1 MEEKE
6 QTPQLD
12 IDDLIKKYE
21 TETKDKLPEVPAE
34 TPSGEPAGK
43 IPSRPAPSEETTSV
57 GMPLEPGT
65 PPKKRRFGKAPLFLL
80 LLLLAAAGYWSWNR
94 FAAPGKKSKAAE
106 APAQALPQAVPLTA
120 EPSIPPVRKE
130 DGIPILG
137 SAGEVQTTQADGIM
151 TKSYRVKAKLDEVQL
166 FYQKELTGDGFLIL
180 AGQSLRDRSLAF
192 RKGMDDLYL
201 SLKQLGDEV
210 GIVLSYKVH

>member
-1 MEEKE
+1 
-6 QTPQLD
+6 
-12 IDDLIKKYE
+12 
-21 TETKDKLPEVPAE
+21 
-34 TPSGEPAGK
+34 
-43 IPSRPAPSEETTSV
+43 
-57 GMPLEPGT
+57 
-65 PPKKRRFGKAPLFLL
+65 
-80 LLLLAAAGYWSWNR
+80 
-94 FAAPGKKSKAAE
+94 
-106 APAQALPQAVPLTA
+106 
-120 EPSIPPVRKE
+120 SIPPVRKE